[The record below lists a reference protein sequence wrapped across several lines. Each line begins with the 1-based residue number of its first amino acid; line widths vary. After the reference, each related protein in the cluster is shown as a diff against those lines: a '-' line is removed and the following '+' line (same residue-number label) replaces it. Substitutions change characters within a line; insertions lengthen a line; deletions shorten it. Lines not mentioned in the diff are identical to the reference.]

1 VLAVTASTAFWRQPA
16 VRRSV
21 GEVAWH
27 AELLAQ
33 PGGVDAGL
41 ASA

>member
-1 VLAVTASTAFWRQPA
+1 LS
-16 VRRSV
+16 RRSV

-41 ASA
+41 AINGQEVSLY